1 MADELFA
8 MVAAGQVRI
17 SVNQRYP
24 LKDAAL
30 AHAALEARRIVARYD
45 LLEAQLAE
53 VQGEVEALLGEIE
66 EARWLATIPGLG
78 FASVAGIIA
87 HTGPIG
93 RYRHGRQLVKLAGT
107 NPTRNETGERT
118 GGYQAMS
125 HRGRAGLRQVAYMAT
140 ISCLAHNVRLRAHY
154 DRLVSRPERPLAKMT
169 ALGACMNKLLLWAFA
184 VMSKRRAF
192 ELDHEWKECAA

>member
-1 MADELFA
+1 MRAAHEKA
-8 MVAAGQVRI
+8 GRSVAPGER
-17 SVNQRYP
+17 
-24 LKDAAL
+24 LEAA
-30 AHAALEARRIVARYD
+30 AVEARRIVARYD
-45 LLEAQLAE
+45 LLARQLSEVQAE
-53 VQGEVEALLGEIE
+53 VELLLGEIE

-87 HTGPIG
+87 HIGPIA

-118 GGYQAMS
+118 GGLQAMS
-125 HRGRAGLRQVAYMAT
+125 HRGRAGLRQVVYMAT
-140 ISCLAHNVRLRAHY
+140 ISCLAHNARLRAHY
-154 DRLVSRPERPLAKMT
+154 DRLTSRSERPLAKMT

-184 VMSKRRAF
+184 VMKQRRTF